1 MQAQIL
7 NLLCKLRK
15 DFELTYLFIS
25 HDLGVVQ
32 HTSDS
37 IAVMCMGK
45 VVEYADRLRLFQTR
59 RHPYTQSL
67 LSAAPTFDRT
77 KRAQQ
82 KRILIPDDPPNPI
95 NLPVGCRFA
104 NRCLVAV
111 DICKSVELELKSG
124 ANSHRTTCHLV

>member
-7 NLLCKLRK
+7 NLLRKLRK
-15 DFELTYLFIS
+15 DFRLTYLFIS

-37 IAVMCMGK
+37 IAVMYMGK
-45 VVEYADRLRLFQTR
+45 VVEHADRLRLFQAP

-82 KRILIPDDPPNPI
+82 KRI
-95 NLPVGCRFA
+95 
-104 NRCLVAV
+104 
-111 DICKSVELELKSG
+111 
-124 ANSHRTTCHLV
+124 